1 MTPGWVGRIEHAPGR
16 LTFTGALGS
25 AGLHAHAAVQ
35 VLDLHTGAAVLRDR
49 AGRECRVTGTAV
61 IPTMIDHEILA
72 APGTIGSIAYLDPST
87 AEATEHTARLRARGA
102 DLSGA
107 ESWICLAPDSLHA
120 ADHRARL
127 HPVLRLALD
136 TAAGMING
144 PLPLPE
150 LAAAVGMSPSRLGH
164 LFSEQLG
171 LTFPVWRR
179 WARLQHALSQV
190 ADGATL
196 TAAAHGS
203 GFADSAHLTRACR
216 AMFGITPSQAVTAL
230 RPG

>member
-1 MTPGWVGRIEHAPGR
+1 M
-16 LTFTGALGS
+16 TFTGALGS

-35 VLDLHTGAAVLRDR
+35 VLDLQTGAAVLRDR

-72 APGTIGSIAYLDPST
+72 TPGTIGSITYLDPST
-87 AEATEHTARLRARGA
+87 PEATDLRGRGT
-102 DLSGA
+102 DVSGA
-107 ESWICLAPDSLHA
+107 EAWICPAPDSLHA
-120 ADHRARL
+120 ADDPAQL

-164 LFSEQLG
+164 LFQEQLG

-190 ADGATL
+190 ADGTTL
-196 TAAAHGS
+196 TAAAHDS

-216 AMFGITPSQAVTAL
+216 AMFGITPSQAITAL
-230 RPG
+230 RQG